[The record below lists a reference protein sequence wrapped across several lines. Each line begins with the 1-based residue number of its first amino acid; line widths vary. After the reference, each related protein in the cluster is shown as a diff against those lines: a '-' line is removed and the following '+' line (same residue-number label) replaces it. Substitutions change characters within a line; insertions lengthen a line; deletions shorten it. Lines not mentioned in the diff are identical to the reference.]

1 MKVFLSAGEA
11 SGDQLGA
18 GLAQALRRRCP
29 EVELIGMGGREM
41 QAAAVEIVQPAKDVA
56 VVGLVEVLSKLPVIR
71 GAMKRLEHALDERRP
86 DLLVTIDF
94 PDFNLRLAA
103 RARRRGIPVVHFVSP
118 KVWAWRKGRVQ
129 TIKERIDRML
139 VLFPFEAEIYEEAG
153 VPVTFV
159 GHPLV
164 DRILPDLPVDEI
176 RSELSLDPDRRWV
189 GMLPGSRTGEVTRVL
204 PVMLAAARRLVEE
217 VPDAGF
223 VLPRA
228 STLPLSLLNDLLADA
243 DGLDVRVV
251 ENAYPR
257 MLGALDA
264 AWVASGTAS
273 LETALA
279 GVPLSIVYRVHP
291 LTYAL
296 GRMMVNI
303 DHVGLPNLVAEER
316 IVPER
321 IQSECR
327 AEILASDMVRLLT
340 DEEEIGRQ
348 KRALFALRER
358 LGESGAFDRAA
369 LALAPWIDRCNEHVV
384 QSGGGETK

>member
-18 GLAQALRRRCP
+18 GLAEALRDRYP
-29 EVELIGMGGREM
+29 DLELIGMGGREM
-41 QAAAVEIVQPAKDVA
+41 QAAGVEIVQPAKDVA
-56 VVGLVEVLSKLPVIR
+56 VVGLVEVLSKLSVIR
-71 GAMKRLEHALDERRP
+71 AAMKRIERTLEERRP

-103 RARRRGIPVVHFVSP
+103 RAQRLGIPVVHFVSP

-129 TIKERIDRML
+129 TIKERIDRVL
-139 VLFPFEAEIYEEAG
+139 VLFPFEEEIYEQAG

-164 DRILPDLPVDEI
+164 DRIQTGLPKDEI
-176 RSELSLDPDRRWV
+176 RRELSLEPDRTWV
-189 GMLPGSRTGEVTRVL
+189 GMLPGSRTGEVTRLL
-204 PVMLAAARRLVEE
+204 PVMLAAARRLLAE
-217 VPDAGF
+217 VPGVGF

-228 STLPLSLLNDLLADA
+228 STMPLPLLQELLADA
-243 DGLDVRVV
+243 DGLDVRVM
-251 ENAYPR
+251 ENVYPR

-296 GRMMVNI
+296 GRMLVRI
-303 DHVGLPNLVAEER
+303 DHVGLPNLVAKER

-327 AEILASDMVRLLT
+327 PEVLASDMVRLLT
-340 DEEEIGRQ
+340 DETTIGRQ
-348 KRALFALRER
+348 RHSLAALREK
-358 LGESGAFDRAA
+358 LGEPGAFERAA
-369 LALAPWIDRCNEHVV
+369 AALAPWIDRPDEAVV
-384 QSGGGETK
+384 QSGRGETK